1 METLFGCVQS
11 RGFDLESIHITKPE
25 HLTKMIF
32 LLTLTLCWAQ
42 QAGVGLG
49 EYRPVFVKKHGGKI
63 QIFFPMI

>member
-1 METLFGCVQS
+1 
-11 RGFDLESIHITKPE
+11 
-25 HLTKMIF
+25 MIF